1 LIIFQ
6 KNKTMKKAKLLFVL
20 SLIFTLNIY
29 GQESD
34 YVKPIDRS
42 VQPKQGKTPTIDL
55 KKPSIF
61 TLKNGL
67 TVIVVENK
75 KLPTFSLRISI
86 DNPPTSEGDKSGLSQ
101 LSNALF
107 GEGSKNIP
115 KDEFNE
121 EVDYLGASISMGMG
135 FAYANGLS
143 KHKERIFELLSD
155 ASLNPNF
162 TKDELDKEKDKLIT
176 GLKSEENSP
185 AAIAQ
190 RVRGILTYSKD
201 HPYGEFTTEN
211 SINNISVKDLE
222 ENYNTMFRP
231 NNAYMVVSGDVEL
244 EEIKDLVSK
253 HFKNWK
259 SSKKKVSSNIKS
271 PKDVSTTEINFV
283 DMPDAVQSELTVL
296 NITDIQTNSEDHH
309 AALVT
314 NYILG
319 GAFNSYLNMN
329 LREENGWTYGARS
342 SIARNKW
349 TSATFRAST
358 SVRNAVTDSAV
369 VETLKEINKIRDEFV
384 TDEMLASAK
393 AKYLGN
399 FIMSTENKSLLADFA
414 VNIKSLNLPD
424 DFYETFIEKI
434 DAVSKEDVKRIA
446 NKYLKPKN
454 LRIIVVGKG
463 VDVADKLEN
472 INYEGSLLPVK
483 YFNKV
488 GEQIEKPV
496 FAKEIDASL
505 TVKSIFDK
513 HLNAIGGI
521 EKINSVTSI
530 SVTAAVT
537 IPGAPFKPNAILKEK
552 APNKSSME
560 MSVPNMGTLMT
571 QKFNGEEGYIE
582 QMGQKIPY
590 EDEQKN
596 DQKEKLGLF
605 EETYLNAD
613 NCEIVSLSPIDGKD
627 VYKIK
632 VKDNTFRFYDSSTGL
647 LIMTEETTK
656 AMGNDVTTTTKFS
669 DYKEVD
675 GVKFAFK
682 TEIITGPQTIVIE
695 ADQVIVNEEIPDDFF
710 N

>member
-1 LIIFQ
+1 
-6 KNKTMKKAKLLFVL
+6 MKKLTLFIVL
-20 SLIFTLNIY
+20 TFFFTIDLIS
-29 GQESD
+29 QESD

-42 VQPKQGKTPTIDL
+42 IQPKQGKTPTIDL
-55 KKPSIF
+55 KKPTIF

-75 KLPTFSLRISI
+75 KLPTFSVRVSI
-86 DNPPTSEGDKSGLSQ
+86 DNPPSSEGNKAGLSQ
-101 LSNALF
+101 LSSALF
-107 GEGSKNIP
+107 GEGSKNVS
-115 KDEFNE
+115 KEVFNE

-155 ASLNPNF
+155 AALNPNF
-162 TKDELDKEKDKLIT
+162 TQEELDKEKDKLIT

-185 AAIAQ
+185 SAIAQ
-190 RVRGILTYSKD
+190 RVTGILAYSTD
-201 HPYGEFTTEN
+201 HPYGEYVSEESVNNVSIKDIEN
-211 SINNISVKDLE
+211 
-222 ENYNTMFRP
+222 NYNEMFNP
-231 NNAYMVVSGDVEL
+231 NNAYMVVSGDVNVD
-244 EEIKDLVSK
+244 EIKDLVTNY
-253 HFKNWK
+253 FKKWK
-259 SSKKKVSSNIKS
+259 SSKKEAIQTIKS
-271 PKDVSTTEINFV
+271 PVDVSSTEINFV
-283 DMPDAVQSELTVL
+283 DMPDAVQSELSVL
-296 NITDIQTNSEDHH
+296 NITDLQTNSEDHH

-349 TSATFRAST
+349 TSATFRATT

-414 VNIKSLNLPD
+414 VNIKTLNLPD
-424 DFYETFIEKI
+424 NFYETFIEKI
-434 DAVSKEDVKRIA
+434 NQVSKEDVKRIA
-446 NKYLKPKN
+446 NKYLKPEN

-463 VDVADKLEN
+463 LDVADKLEN
-472 INYEGSLLPVK
+472 IDYNGSLIPVK

-488 GEQIEKPV
+488 GELIEKPV
-496 FAKEIDASL
+496 FAKEIDASVTVKNIFDKHIESIGGAEKL
-505 TVKSIFDK
+505 NTVKSI
-513 HLNAIGGI
+513 
-521 EKINSVTSI
+521 SI
-530 SVTAAVT
+530 TAAVT
-537 IPGAPFKPNAILKEK
+537 IPGAPFKPSAIIKEK
-552 APNKSSME
+552 FPNKSSME
-560 MSVPNMGTLMT
+560 MSVPGMGTLMS
-571 QKFNGEEGYIE
+571 QKFNGEDGYIE

-590 EDEQKN
+590 EDDQKN
-596 DQKEKLGLF
+596 TEKEKLGLF
-605 EETYLNAD
+605 EEAYLDPSNM
-613 NCEIVSLSPIDGKD
+613 EIVSLSPIDGKD

-632 VKDNTFRFYDSSTGL
+632 VKDDSFRFYDAETGL
-647 LIMTEETTK
+647 LVMTEETTS
-656 AMGNDVTTTTKFS
+656 AMGNEIITVTKFS

-675 GVKFAFK
+675 GIKFAFK
-682 TEIITGPQTIVIE
+682 TEIVTGPQTIVIE
-695 ADQVIVNEEIPDDFF
+695 ADQVIVNEEIADDFF

>member
-1 LIIFQ
+1 
-6 KNKTMKKAKLLFVL
+6 MKKVKLLFVL
-20 SLIFTLNIY
+20 TLMFNINLF
-29 GQESD
+29 GQERD
-34 YVKPIDRS
+34 YIKPIDRS
-42 VQPKQGKTPTIDL
+42 IQPQQGKTPTIDL
-55 KKPSIF
+55 KEPTIF

-86 DNPPTSEGDKSGLSQ
+86 DNPPSNEGDRSGLSQ
-101 LSNALF
+101 LSSALF
-107 GEGSKNIP
+107 GEGSKNVS
-115 KDEFNE
+115 KDVFNE
-121 EVDYLGASISMGMG
+121 EVDYLGATISMGMG

-155 ASLNPNF
+155 AALNPSF
-162 TKDELDKEKDKLIT
+162 TQEELDKEKDKLIT

-190 RVRGILTYSKD
+190 RVTGILTYSTD
-201 HPYGEFTTEN
+201 HPYGEFSTEE
-211 SINNISVKDLE
+211 SISKVTIKDIE
-222 ENYNTMFRP
+222 GNYKQMFNP
-231 NNAYMVVSGDVEL
+231 NNAYMVVSGDVEV

-253 HFKNWK
+253 YFKNWK
-259 SSKKKVSSNIKS
+259 SSKKKLNSNIKS
-271 PKDVSTTEINFV
+271 PVDVASTEINFI
-283 DMPDAVQSELTVL
+283 DMPDAVQSELAVL
-296 NITDIQTNSEDHH
+296 NITNLETKSEDHH
-309 AALVT
+309 AALVA

-349 TSATFRAST
+349 TSATFRATT

-384 TDEMLASAK
+384 SDEMLSTAK

-414 VNIKSLNLPD
+414 VNIKTLNLPD

-434 DAVSKEDVKRIA
+434 NLVSKEDVKRVA
-446 NKYLKPKN
+446 NKYLKPEN

-463 VDVADKLEN
+463 LDVADKLEN
-472 INYEGSLLPVK
+472 INYNNTLIPVK

-488 GEQIEKPV
+488 GIQIEKPV
-496 FAKEIDASL
+496 FAKEIDASI
-505 TVKSIFDK
+505 TVKNIFEN
-513 HLNAIGGI
+513 HINAIGGVR
-521 EKINSVTSI
+521 KVQSVTSI
-530 SVTAAVT
+530 SITAAVT
-537 IPGAPFKPNAILKEK
+537 IPGAPFKPNAIIKEK
-552 APNKSSME
+552 FPNKSSME

-571 QKFNGEEGYIE
+571 QKFNGEDGYIE

-590 EDEQKN
+590 EDDQKTE
-596 DQKEKLGLF
+596 QKEKKGLF
-605 EETYLNAD
+605 EEIYLDDSVAQ
-613 NCEIVSLSPIDGKD
+613 IVSLSPVDGKD
-627 VYKIK
+627 IYKVQIK
-632 VKDNTFRFYDSSTGL
+632 ENSFRFYEADTGL
-647 LIMTEETTK
+647 LIMTEETTV
-656 AMGNDVTTTTKFS
+656 AMGNEIKTITKFS

-675 GVKFAFK
+675 GIKYAFK
-682 TEIITGPQTIVIE
+682 REIITGPQTIVIE
-695 ADQVIVNEEIPDDFF
+695 ADQVILNEEIADDFF

>member
-1 LIIFQ
+1 
-6 KNKTMKKAKLLFVL
+6 MKKLTLFIVL
-20 SLIFTLNIY
+20 TFFFTIDLSS
-29 GQESD
+29 QESD

-42 VQPKQGKTPTIDL
+42 IQPKQGKTPTIDL
-55 KKPSIF
+55 KKPTIF

-75 KLPTFSLRISI
+75 KLPTFSLRLSI
-86 DNPPTSEGDKSGLSQ
+86 DNPPSSEGNKAGLSQ
-101 LSNALF
+101 LSSALF
-107 GEGSKNIP
+107 GEGSKNIT
-115 KDEFNE
+115 KEVFNE

-155 ASLNPNF
+155 AALNPNF
-162 TKDELDKEKDKLIT
+162 TQEELDKEKDKLIT

-190 RVRGILTYSKD
+190 RVTGILAYSTD
-201 HPYGEFTTEN
+201 HPYGEYISEESVNNVSIKDIEN
-211 SINNISVKDLE
+211 
-222 ENYNTMFRP
+222 NYNEMFNP
-231 NNAYMVVSGDVEL
+231 NNAYMVVSGDVNVD
-244 EEIKDLVSK
+244 EIKDLVTK
-253 HFKNWK
+253 YFKKWK
-259 SSKKKVSSNIKS
+259 SSKKEVTQTIKS
-271 PKDVSTTEINFV
+271 PVDVTSTEINFV
-283 DMPDAVQSELTVL
+283 DMPDAVQSELSVL
-296 NITDIQTNSEDHH
+296 NITDLQTNSEDHH

-349 TSATFRAST
+349 TSATFRATT

-384 TDEMLASAK
+384 TDEMLATAK

-414 VNIKSLNLPD
+414 VNIKTLNLPD

-434 DAVSKEDVKRIA
+434 NEVSKEDVKRIA
-446 NKYLKPKN
+446 NKYLKPEN

-463 VDVADKLEN
+463 LDVADKLEN
-472 INYEGSLLPVK
+472 IDYNGNLIPVK

-488 GEQIEKPV
+488 GELIEKPV
-496 FAKEIDASL
+496 FAKEIDAGVTVKNIFDKHIESIGGAEKL
-505 TVKSIFDK
+505 NTVKSI
-513 HLNAIGGI
+513 
-521 EKINSVTSI
+521 SI
-530 SVTAAVT
+530 TAAVT
-537 IPGAPFKPNAILKEK
+537 IPGAPFKPSAIIKEK
-552 APNKSSME
+552 FPNKSSME
-560 MSVPNMGTLMT
+560 MSVAGMGTLMS
-571 QKFNGEEGYIE
+571 QKFNGEDGYIE

-590 EDEQKN
+590 EDDQKN
-596 DQKEKLGLF
+596 AEKEKLGLF
-605 EETYLNAD
+605 EETYLDPSNM
-613 NCEIVSLSPIDGKD
+613 EIVSLSPVDGKD

-632 VKDNTFRFYDSSTGL
+632 VKDDSFRFYDAETGL
-647 LIMTEETTK
+647 LVMTEETTS
-656 AMGNDVTTTTKFS
+656 AMGNEIITVTKFS

-675 GVKFAFK
+675 GIKFAFK
-682 TEIITGPQTIVIE
+682 TEIVTGPQTIVIE
-695 ADQVIVNEEIPDDFF
+695 ADQVIVNEEIDDDFF

>member
-1 LIIFQ
+1 
-6 KNKTMKKAKLLFVL
+6 MKKVKLLFVL
-20 SLIFTLNIY
+20 TLIFTININS
-29 GQESD
+29 QESD

-42 VQPKQGKTPTIDL
+42 IQPKQGKTPTIDL
-55 KKPSIF
+55 KKPTIF

-86 DNPPTSEGDKSGLSQ
+86 DNPPSSEGEKSGLSQ
-101 LSNALF
+101 LSSALF
-107 GEGSKNIP
+107 GEGSKNVT
-115 KDEFNE
+115 KDVFNE
-121 EVDYLGASISMGMG
+121 EVDYLGATISMGMG

-143 KHKERIFELLSD
+143 KHKDRIFELLSD
-155 ASLNPNF
+155 AALNPNF
-162 TKDELDKEKDKLIT
+162 TQEELDKEKDKLIT

-190 RVRGILTYSKD
+190 RVTGILTYSTK
-201 HPYGEFTTEN
+201 HPYGEFSTEE
-211 SINNISVKDLE
+211 SINKVTVKDIE
-222 ENYNTMFRP
+222 GNYKEMFNP
-231 NNAYMVVSGDVEL
+231 NNAYMVVSGDVEVD
-244 EEIKDLVSK
+244 EIKDLVTK
-253 HFKNWK
+253 YFKNWK
-259 SSKKKVSSNIKS
+259 SSKKKLNSTIENPV
-271 PKDVSTTEINFV
+271 DVATTEINFV
-283 DMPDAVQSELTVL
+283 DMPDAVQSELAVL
-296 NITDIQTNSEDHH
+296 NITNLQTNSEDHH
-309 AALVT
+309 AALIT

-384 TDEMLASAK
+384 SDEMLATAK

-414 VNIKSLNLPD
+414 VNIKTQNLPEN
-424 DFYETFIEKI
+424 FYETFISKI
-434 DAVSKEDVKRIA
+434 DAVTKEDVKRIA
-446 NKYLKPKN
+446 NKYLKPEN

-463 VDVADKLEN
+463 LDVADNLEKIEYN
-472 INYEGSLLPVK
+472 GNLIPVK

-488 GEQIEKPV
+488 GDKIQKPV
-496 FAKEIDASL
+496 FAKEIDGNITA
-505 TVKSIFDK
+505 KNIFDS

-521 EKINSVTSI
+521 EKLNTVKSI
-530 SVTAAVT
+530 SITAAVT
-537 IPGAPFKPNAILKEK
+537 IPGAPFKPNAIIKEK

-571 QKFNGEEGYIE
+571 QKFNGEDGYIE

-596 DQKEKLGLF
+596 EQKEKLGLF
-605 EETYLNAD
+605 EEAYLDSTSA
-613 NCEIVSLSPIDGKD
+613 EIISLSPVDGKD

-632 VKDNTFRFYDSSTGL
+632 IKENSFRFYEADTGL

-656 AMGNDVTTTTKFS
+656 AMGNEIKTITKFS

-675 GVKFAFK
+675 GVKFPFK
-682 TEIITGPQTIVIE
+682 REIITGPQTIVIE
-695 ADQVIVNEEIPDDFF
+695 ADQVIVNEEIADDFF

>member
-1 LIIFQ
+1 
-6 KNKTMKKAKLLFVL
+6 MKKLTLFIVL
-20 SLIFTLNIY
+20 TFFFTIDLIS
-29 GQESD
+29 QESD

-42 VQPKQGKTPTIDL
+42 IQPKQGKTPTIDL
-55 KKPSIF
+55 KKPTIF

-75 KLPTFSLRISI
+75 KLPTFSVRVSI
-86 DNPPTSEGDKSGLSQ
+86 DNPPSSEGNKAGLSQ
-101 LSNALF
+101 LSSALF
-107 GEGSKNIP
+107 GEGSKNVS
-115 KDEFNE
+115 KEVFNE

-155 ASLNPNF
+155 AALNPNF
-162 TKDELDKEKDKLIT
+162 TQEELDKEKDKLIT

-185 AAIAQ
+185 SAIAQ
-190 RVRGILTYSKD
+190 RVTGILAYSTD
-201 HPYGEFTTEN
+201 HPYGEYVSEESVNNVSIEDIEN
-211 SINNISVKDLE
+211 
-222 ENYNTMFRP
+222 NYNEMFNP
-231 NNAYMVVSGDVEL
+231 NNAYMVVSGDVNVD
-244 EEIKDLVSK
+244 EIKDLVTK
-253 HFKNWK
+253 YFKKWK
-259 SSKKKVSSNIKS
+259 SSKKEVIQTIKS
-271 PKDVSTTEINFV
+271 PVDVSSTEINFV
-283 DMPDAVQSELTVL
+283 DMPDAVQSELSVL
-296 NITDIQTNSEDHH
+296 NITDLQTNSEDHH

-349 TSATFRAST
+349 TSATFRATT

-384 TDEMLASAK
+384 TDEMLATAK

-414 VNIKSLNLPD
+414 VNIKTLNLPD

-434 DAVSKEDVKRIA
+434 NQVSKEDVKRIA
-446 NKYLKPKN
+446 NKYLKPEN

-463 VDVADKLEN
+463 LDVADKLEN
-472 INYEGSLLPVK
+472 IDYNGSLIPVK

-488 GEQIEKPV
+488 GELIKKPV
-496 FAKEIDASL
+496 FAKEIDASVTVKNIFDKHIESIGGVEKL
-505 TVKSIFDK
+505 NTVKSI
-513 HLNAIGGI
+513 
-521 EKINSVTSI
+521 SI
-530 SVTAAVT
+530 TAAVT
-537 IPGAPFKPNAILKEK
+537 IPGAPFKPSAIIKEK
-552 APNKSSME
+552 FPNKSSME
-560 MSVPNMGTLMT
+560 MSVPGMGTLMS
-571 QKFNGEEGYIE
+571 QKFNGEDGYIE

-590 EDEQKN
+590 EDDQKN
-596 DQKEKLGLF
+596 AEKEKLGLF
-605 EETYLNAD
+605 EEAYLDPSNM
-613 NCEIVSLSPIDGKD
+613 EIVSLSPIDGKD

-632 VKDNTFRFYDSSTGL
+632 VKDDSFRFYDAETGL
-647 LIMTEETTK
+647 LVMTEETTS
-656 AMGNDVTTTTKFS
+656 AMGNEIITVTKFS

-675 GVKFAFK
+675 GIKFAFK
-682 TEIITGPQTIVIE
+682 TEIVTGPQTIVIQ
-695 ADQVIVNEEIPDDFF
+695 ADQVIVNEEIADDFF

>member
-1 LIIFQ
+1 
-6 KNKTMKKAKLLFVL
+6 MKKVKLLFVL
-20 SLIFTLNIY
+20 TLIFTININS
-29 GQESD
+29 QESD
-34 YVKPIDRS
+34 YVKSIDRS

-55 KKPSIF
+55 KKPTIF
-61 TLKNGL
+61 KLKNGL

-86 DNPPTSEGDKSGLSQ
+86 DNPPNSEGDKTGLSQ
-101 LSNALF
+101 LSGALF
-107 GEGSKNIP
+107 GEGSKNIT
-115 KDEFNE
+115 KDVFNE
-121 EVDYLGASISMGMG
+121 EVDYLGATISMGMG

-143 KHKERIFELLSD
+143 KHKDRLFELLSD
-155 ASLNPNF
+155 AALNPNF
-162 TKDELDKEKDKLIT
+162 IQEELDKEKDKLIT

-190 RVRGILTYSKD
+190 RVTGILTYSKN
-201 HPYGEFTTEN
+201 HPYGEFSTEE
-211 SINNISVKDLE
+211 SINKVTIKDIE
-222 ENYNTMFRP
+222 GNYKEMFNP
-231 NNAYMVVSGDVEL
+231 NNAYMVVSGDVEV

-253 HFKNWK
+253 YFKNWK
-259 SSKKKVSSNIKS
+259 SSKGKINSTIENPV
-271 PKDVSTTEINFV
+271 DVATTEINFI
-283 DMPDAVQSELTVL
+283 DMPDAVQSELAVL
-296 NITDIQTNSEDHH
+296 NITDLQTNSEDHH
-309 AALVT
+309 AALIT

-384 TDEMLASAK
+384 SDEMLATAK

-414 VNIKSLNLPD
+414 VNIKTQNLPEN
-424 DFYETFIEKI
+424 FYETFISKI
-434 DAVSKEDVKRIA
+434 DAVTKEDVKRIA
-446 NKYLKPKN
+446 NKYLKPEN

-463 VDVADKLEN
+463 LDVADKLEKIEYN
-472 INYEGSLLPVK
+472 GDLIPVK

-488 GEQIEKPV
+488 GDKIEKPV
-496 FAKEIDASL
+496 FAKEIDGSI
-505 TVKSIFDK
+505 TSKSIVDN

-521 EKINSVTSI
+521 EKLNTVTSI
-530 SVTAAVT
+530 SITAAVT
-537 IPGAPFKPNAILKEK
+537 IPGAPFKPNAIIKEK

-571 QKFNGEEGYIE
+571 QKFNGEDGYIE

-590 EDEQKN
+590 EDDQKN
-596 DQKEKLGLF
+596 EQKEKLGLF
-605 EETYLNAD
+605 EEVYLDGSSA
-613 NCEIVSLSPIDGKD
+613 EIVSLSPIDGKD
-627 VYKIK
+627 AYKIK
-632 VKDNTFRFYDSSTGL
+632 VKENSFRFYEADTGL
-647 LIMTEETTK
+647 LIMTEETTQ
-656 AMGNDVTTTTKFS
+656 AMGNEIKTITKFS
-669 DYKEVD
+669 DYREVD

-682 TEIITGPQTIVIE
+682 REIITGPQTIVFE
-695 ADQVIVNEEIPDDFF
+695 LDQVIINEEIADEFF

>member
-1 LIIFQ
+1 
-6 KNKTMKKAKLLFVL
+6 MKKVKLLFFL
-20 SLIFTLNIY
+20 TLIFTINIY

-55 KKPSIF
+55 KKPTIF

-86 DNPPTSEGDKSGLSQ
+86 DNPPTNEGDKSGLSQ
-101 LSNALF
+101 LSSALF
-107 GEGSKNIP
+107 GEGSTNVS
-115 KDEFNE
+115 KDVFNE
-121 EVDYLGASISMGMG
+121 EVDYLGATISMGMG

-143 KHKERIFELLSD
+143 KHKERIIELLSD
-155 ASLNPNF
+155 AALNPNF
-162 TKDELDKEKDKLIT
+162 DQEELDKEKDKLIT
-176 GLKSEENSP
+176 ALKGEESSP

-190 RVRGILTYSKD
+190 RVTGILTYSTD
-201 HPYGEFTTEN
+201 HPYGEFSTEE
-211 SINNISVKDLE
+211 SIRKVTIKDIQV
-222 ENYNTMFRP
+222 NYNQMFNP
-231 NNAYMVVSGDVEL
+231 NNAYMVVSGDVEVK
-244 EEIKDLVSK
+244 EIKDLVSK
-253 HFKNWK
+253 YFKNWK
-259 SSKKKVSSNIKS
+259 SSKKKLNSSIKS
-271 PKDVSTTEINFV
+271 PVDVATTEINFI
-283 DMPDAVQSELTVL
+283 DMPDAVQSELAVL
-296 NITDIQTNSEDHH
+296 NITNLETKSEDHH
-309 AALVT
+309 AALVA

-349 TSATFRAST
+349 TSATFRATT

-384 TDEMLASAK
+384 SDEMLSTAK

-414 VNIKSLNLPD
+414 VNIKTLNLPD

-434 DAVSKEDVKRIA
+434 NLVSKEDVKRVA
-446 NKYLKPKN
+446 NKYLKPEN

-463 VDVADKLEN
+463 LDVADKLEN
-472 INYEGSLLPVK
+472 IKYNNNLIPVK

-488 GEQIEKPV
+488 GIQIEKPV
-496 FAKEIDASL
+496 FAKEIDASI
-505 TVKSIFDK
+505 TVKNIFEN
-513 HLNAIGGI
+513 HLNAIGGV
-521 EKINSVTSI
+521 EKLNNVTSI
-530 SVTAAVT
+530 SITAAVT
-537 IPGAPFKPNAILKEK
+537 IPGAPFKPNAIIKEK
-552 APNKSSME
+552 FPNKSSME

-571 QKFNGEEGYIE
+571 QKFNGEDGYIE

-590 EDEQKN
+590 EDDQKTE
-596 DQKEKLGLF
+596 QKEKKGLF
-605 EETYLNAD
+605 EEIYLDDSVAQ
-613 NCEIVSLSPIDGKD
+613 IVSLSPVDGKD
-627 VYKIK
+627 IYKVQIK
-632 VKDNTFRFYDSSTGL
+632 ENSFRFYEADTGL
-647 LIMTEETTK
+647 LIMTEETTV
-656 AMGNDVTTTTKFS
+656 AMGNEIKTITKFS

-675 GVKFAFK
+675 GVKYAFK
-682 TEIITGPQTIVIE
+682 REIITGPQTIVIE
-695 ADQVIVNEEIPDDFF
+695 ADQVILNEEIEDDFF